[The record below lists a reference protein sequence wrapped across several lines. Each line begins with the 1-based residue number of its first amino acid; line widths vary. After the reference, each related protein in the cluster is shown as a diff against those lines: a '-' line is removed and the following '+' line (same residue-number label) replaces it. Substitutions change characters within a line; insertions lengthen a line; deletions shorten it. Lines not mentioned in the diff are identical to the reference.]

1 MHANDV
7 PSAGGASCRFIGK
20 KREQVMALS
29 KYLTIDR
36 THHFAMIG
44 VITLLDEG
52 EVVLAQ
58 TTLQPQQVRK
68 YPRFVL

>member
-1 MHANDV
+1 
-7 PSAGGASCRFIGK
+7 
-20 KREQVMALS
+20 MALS
-29 KYLTIDR
+29 KCLSIDC

-52 EVVLAQ
+52 EVVFAQ
-58 TTLQPQQVRK
+58 TTLQSQQVRK